1 MALAGITSYIK
12 SSSLYKTVQS
22 GTQRVQQAFYDC
34 IPNGSITS
42 EKWQKRIKWV
52 GREISSPENRLIL
65 GVTALMSQPFI
76 DAHNKSVDE
85 QTRKVSVCRTVAKI
99 LAGTSTGVLIRY
111 GCIGAINK
119 WSKLPTSVNKMGQK
133 IKLNKLNTLFSPS
146 NAGHELSEAVKQY
159 RNTLGTILS
168 LFVMSITNF
177 VIDAPL
183 TRFLTNKFIDKYAGG
198 VKNDT
203 SK

>member
-1 MALAGITSYIK
+1 MSLAGITSYIK
-12 SSSLYKTVQS
+12 NSYLYRVAKS
-22 GTQRVQQAFYDC
+22 GSNKVQQAFYDC
-34 IPNGSITS
+34 IPNTSIGS

-52 GREISSPENRLIL
+52 GSEISSPENRLIL

-76 DAHNKSVDE
+76 DGHNKNVDAE
-85 QTRKVSVCRTVAKI
+85 TRRVSVCRTIAKI
-99 LAGTSTGVLIRY
+99 IAGTSTGVLIRY

-119 WSKLPTSVNKMGQK
+119 WSKLPSSVDKLGQK
-133 IKLNKLNTLFSPS
+133 VKLNKLNTFFSPA
-146 NAGHELSEAVKQY
+146 NAGHDLSEAVKQY
-159 RNTLGTILS
+159 RKTLGTILS

-183 TRFLTNKFIDKYAGG
+183 TRYLTNKFIDKSGG
-198 VKNDT
+198 VKHDT